1 MDKCMKICSTRFI
14 IRETQIK
21 TLTKTVLIPV
31 EAIPDAGE
39 GAEQQNPYQLLTGM
53 QKCSTF

>member
-1 MDKCMKICSTRFI
+1 MDKHMKICSTMFI

-31 EAIPDAGE
+31 EPIPDAGE
-39 GAEQQNPYQLLTGM
+39 GAEQQNSY
-53 QKCSTF
+53 